1 MVNIFVYNRNMINIK
16 YLFDDIYMVMMKKQT
31 LFEILL
37 HLSFILI
44 VSLLIIIF
52 YWDTIKR
59 NILKTSRCRITLD
72 NSDNQFNV
80 RFFDKN
86 TNSSIIN
93 INYDNTKKHNYKID
107 CVCPTGNELNVIK
120 DIPVYNN
127 EIKVVEKVDKI
138 CYCDDN
144 YKKNIYDDSIG
155 GLDNDNILLDG
166 DSFLVNFYG
175 GLLDDIKQTKPIKER
190 QLSFPS

>member
-16 YLFDDIYMVMMKKQT
+16 YLFDDIYMIMMKKQT
-31 LFEILL
+31 IFEILL
-37 HLSFILI
+37 HLTFILI
-44 VSLLIIIF
+44 IFLLIVIF

-59 NILKTSRCRITLD
+59 NILKTARCKITMD
-72 NSDNQFNV
+72 NSDSQFNV

-93 INYDNTKKHNYKID
+93 INYDNTKTHNYKID
-107 CVCPTGNELNVIK
+107 CVCPKGNELNNFK
-120 DIPVYNN
+120 DIPVFNSDTK
-127 EIKVVEKVDKI
+127 KVERIDKI

-144 YKKNIYDDSIG
+144 YKKNIYDDNIG
-155 GLDNDNILLDG
+155 DLDNDNLLLDG

-175 GLLDDIKQTKPIKER
+175 GLLDDIKDIKPIKDH

>member
-1 MVNIFVYNRNMINIK
+1 MINIK

-31 LFEILL
+31 IFEILL

-44 VSLLIIIF
+44 VFLLIVIF

-59 NILKTSRCRITLD
+59 SILKTSRCRITLD
-72 NSDNQFNV
+72 NSDNQFNI

-107 CVCPTGNELNVIK
+107 CVCPTGNELNIIK
-120 DIPVYNN
+120 DIPVFNS
-127 EIKVVEKVDKI
+127 ETKKVERIDKN
-138 CYCDDN
+138 CYCDEN
-144 YKKNIYDDSIG
+144 YKKNIYDESIG
-155 GLDNDNILLDG
+155 ALDNDNILLDG
-166 DSFLVNFYG
+166 DNFLVNFYG
-175 GLLDDIKQTKPIKER
+175 GLLDDIKQIKPINDN